1 MSFDQFY
8 QNVETVWGEKP
19 DLLLADLLPDVERG
33 RALDLGAGEGRNAL
47 YLAQQGFDV
56 TAIDIAPTAIQKCL
70 DRARLHNVPVRAEA
84 RNLLDVE
91 IAPDSLALVVSAMAL
106 QFVKPS
112 ESVRVIERIK
122 AGLRPGGMV
131 YLTVF
136 STDDPAYARMSQ
148 SQPEV
153 EPRTYF
159 NERMGSYVHFFEK
172 DELLGAFE
180 GFVLYHFA
188 QTVFRD
194 AGHPGVPDPHYHGTL
209 TYIGRK
215 P

>member
-19 DLLLADLLPDVERG
+19 DLLLADILPDVERG
-33 RALDLGAGEGRNAL
+33 LALDLGAGEGRNAL

-56 TAIDIAPTAIQKCL
+56 TAVDIAPTAIQKCL
-70 DRARLHNVPVRAEA
+70 DRARLHNIPIRAEA

-91 IAPDSLALVVSAMAL
+91 IEPDSLALVVSAMTL

-112 ESVRVIERIK
+112 ESARVIERIK
-122 AGLRPGGMV
+122 TGLRPGGMV
-131 YLTVF
+131 YLTMF
-136 STDDPAYARMSQ
+136 STDDPGYARMSQ

-159 NERMGSYVHFFEK
+159 NERMGSHVHFFEK
-172 DELLGAFE
+172 EELLGAFE

-194 AGHPGVPDPHYHGTL
+194 PGHPGVPDPHYHGTL